1 MINTITALN
10 LFMQKFKE
18 KYGDNYKLE
27 ENKCCIAVF
36 NNCILT
42 MTIDEE
48 TKKMNLTFDGG
59 QPIFINEKLDI
70 YEPYNGENHNQ
81 NDKCNAKS

>member
-10 LFMQKFKE
+10 LFIQEFKE
-18 KYGDNYKLE
+18 KYGNDHKPE
-27 ENKCCIAVF
+27 ENKRYIAVF

-48 TKKMNLTFDGG
+48 TQKTNLTFDGV
-59 QPIFINEKLDI
+59 QPIFINEELDI
-70 YEPYNGENHNQ
+70 YEPYNGENHN
-81 NDKCNAKS
+81 

>member
-10 LFMQKFKE
+10 LFIQKFKE
-18 KYGDNYKLE
+18 KYGDDYEPEKNERY
-27 ENKCCIAVF
+27 IAVF

-48 TKKMNLTFDGG
+48 NQKTNLTFDGG
-59 QPIFINEKLDI
+59 QPIFINEELDI
-70 YEPYNGENHNQ
+70 YEPYNGENHN
-81 NDKCNAKS
+81 